1 MKKKLIILS
10 GPTAAGKTA
19 LSIGLAKK
27 INGEIISADSM
38 QVYKNMDI
46 GTAKI
51 MPDEMGGICHHL
63 IDCIEPFD
71 EWSVQ
76 RFQELSY
83 RAMDGIYE
91 RGHIPII
98 VGGTG
103 FYVQSVLYGI
113 DFTSQDD
120 NTAIREE
127 LTQFVNKNGP
137 KALHE
142 MLEKIDEESAR
153 QIHENNIKRTIRAIE
168 FYRLTGQKISQH
180 NDEQHQKESPYDFVY
195 FVLDMPREKLY
206 ERIDKRVDKMMSDG
220 LVSEV
225 KKLMD
230 MGLTREHVSMKGLG
244 YKEII
249 AYLEGETTLEEAVY
263 TIKRDT
269 RRFAKRQLTW
279 FRRESD
285 ITWIEKDNYR
295 DEEEILAYMLKKL
308 CEVGING

>member
-51 MPDEMGGICHHL
+51 MPAEMGGICHHL

-83 RAMDGIYE
+83 RAMDEIYE